1 MRSIWGGLVVIGCV
15 LFNFALRET
24 YRLHLKQSAIRM
36 ERNHVQVELKP
47 IQANLNGNIILI
59 EILSNAAYLD
69 TMKACL
75 GNTSCFNAGRSTSD
89 MHNRI

>member
-1 MRSIWGGLVVIGCV
+1 MRSIWGGLVIIGCV

-36 ERNHVQVELKP
+36 ERNHVQAELKL
-47 IQANLNGNIILI
+47 ILVNLNGNINPI
-59 EILSNAAYLD
+59 ERLSNVAFID
-69 TMKACL
+69 IIKACF
-75 GNTSCFNAGRSTSD
+75 GNTSCFKADRSTSD